1 VGAAARAPGRRGH
14 PAGQCY
20 GDGGSPMSAADSE
33 GAASAVFRRWGQLR
47 WSPAGSAGPCST
59 GGEGVG

>member
-1 VGAAARAPGRRGH
+1 
-14 PAGQCY
+14 
-20 GDGGSPMSAADSE
+20 MSAADSE